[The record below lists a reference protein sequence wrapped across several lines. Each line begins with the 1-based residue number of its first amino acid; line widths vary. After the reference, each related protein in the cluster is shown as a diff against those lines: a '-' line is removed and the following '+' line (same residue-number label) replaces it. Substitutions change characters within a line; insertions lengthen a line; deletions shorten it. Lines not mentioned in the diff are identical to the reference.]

1 MVHIHTCGQNTHAHT
16 SKKEEEKKEPS
27 LLSVP
32 GTPGHVCDGA
42 PGHQPISEGSWGEM
56 EQMFSGLFLNRI
68 ASFPC
73 SEAKAEHSHLLGPG
87 GRVGKDR
94 NPCQRENRRARMGFV
109 AVRPKRKQRGRQG
122 RGEGSTSENMSDS
135 GAVTGGPGHRVSALL
150 SDIAGFTVCHDRGP
164 LN

>member
-73 SEAKAEHSHLLGPG
+73 SEAKAEHSRLLGPG

-94 NPCQRENRRARMGFV
+94 NPCQRENRRSRWVLLQSG
-109 AVRPKRKQRGRQG
+109 PRGSKEAGRG
-122 RGEGSTSENMSDS
+122 RGEGSTSENLSDS
-135 GAVTGGPGHRVSALL
+135 GVVTGALVTVSALL
-150 SDIAGFTVCHDRGP
+150 SDIAGLTVCHDRGP